1 MIKVTYTADGSVIGD
16 DHLEDWAKKIV
27 IKHNNLGNLDLRVG
41 CGIMIQMLRVLI
53 VRGTINYKDIVFYT
67 TDGIYVGPDSN
78 GRLEWPKGFADKND
92 YLLDELLNL
101 L

>member
-16 DHLEDWAKKIV
+16 DYLEDWAKKIV
-27 IKHNNLGNLDLRVG
+27 IKYNNLGNLDLRVG

-53 VRGTINYKDIVFYT
+53 VRGIINYKDIAFYT
-67 TDGIYVGPDSN
+67 TDGIHVGPDSY
-78 GRLEWPKGFADKND
+78 GRLDWPKGFADKND